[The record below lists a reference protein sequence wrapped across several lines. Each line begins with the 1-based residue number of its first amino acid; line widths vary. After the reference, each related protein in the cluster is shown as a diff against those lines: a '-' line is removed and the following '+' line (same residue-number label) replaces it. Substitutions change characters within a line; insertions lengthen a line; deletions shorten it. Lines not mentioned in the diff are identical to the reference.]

1 MKHVAIERV
10 RKRISV
16 RAIMELGSYT
26 MLFPPRR
33 LMRRI
38 IMEVVAEPIA
48 VARPREKRM
57 NLSLSV
63 ILLRLLV

>member
-10 RKRISV
+10 RNRISV
-16 RAIMELGSYT
+16 KAIMELGSYT

-33 LMRRI
+33 LMKRI
-38 IMEVVAEPIA
+38 IIEVRAEPIA

-63 ILLRLLV
+63 IWFSLC

>member
-1 MKHVAIERV
+1 MKHVAIEKV
-10 RKRISV
+10 RNRISV

-33 LMRRI
+33 LTKRI
-38 IMEVVAEPIA
+38 IIEVVAEPIA

-57 NLSLSV
+57 NLNLSV
-63 ILLRLLV
+63 IWLFPG

>member
-16 RAIMELGSYT
+16 KAIMELGSYT

-33 LMRRI
+33 LMKRI
-38 IMEVVAEPIA
+38 IIEVRAEPIA

-63 ILLRLLV
+63 IWFSLC

>member
-16 RAIMELGSYT
+16 KAIMELGSYT

-33 LMRRI
+33 LMKRI
-38 IMEVVAEPIA
+38 IIEVRAEPIA

-63 ILLRLLV
+63 IWFSLR

>member
-1 MKHVAIERV
+1 VKHVAIERV

-16 RAIMELGSYT
+16 KAIMELGSYT

-33 LMRRI
+33 LMKRI
-38 IMEVVAEPIA
+38 IIEVRAEPIA

-63 ILLRLLV
+63 IWFSLC